1 MVRGFGVKLAEGKQD
16 DNDLACAVA
25 LFLFGDDGQELP
37 CGYSTN
43 KLDDMSPIRQVASFP
58 QELVLLGR
66 ATVLLKGIAKRLD
79 VPFSL
84 AEKWGAGCA
93 LTIDAASEPVLP
105 LWGKEVAAAAAAAS
119 DTDDKI
125 RLRHVVSLLKKCGKG
140 KGKRFLERVVKKLPP
155 DLRTRVLEAE
165 LERQERK
172 EAEKRDVD
180 NGASCDEAFKSKL
193 ETSHCWT
200 KELCHTQANDE
211 SCADERER

>member
-1 MVRGFGVKLAEGKQD
+1 
-16 DNDLACAVA
+16 
-25 LFLFGDDGQELP
+25 
-37 CGYSTN
+37 
-43 KLDDMSPIRQVASFP
+43 MSPIKQVALFP

-84 AEKWGAGCA
+84 ADKWGAGCA

-105 LWGKEVAAAAAAAS
+105 LWGKEVVAAAAAAS
-119 DTDDKI
+119 DTDEKI
-125 RLRHVVSLLKKCGKG
+125 RLRHVVSLLKKWGKG

-172 EAEKRDVD
+172 EAAK
-180 NGASCDEAFKSKL
+180 
-193 ETSHCWT
+193 T
-200 KELCHTQANDE
+200 
-211 SCADERER
+211 